1 MFTNRSKTDHLTEV
15 RQLDDALEA
24 RLRADLDRIDSQV
37 RTLKVEW
44 LDTLERIERVLGR
57 IAKRAERAGAAT
69 PHADEQQ
76 HPGLPPLDP
85 ISARVMARR
94 NAHHRGNHVP
104 DSVRE
109 A

>member
-1 MFTNRSKTDHLTEV
+1 MWPKNGQSTYK
-15 RQLDDALEA
+15 RQDADALEA

-57 IAKRAERAGAAT
+57 IAKRAERASSNGA
-69 PHADEQQ
+69 PPVGEL
-76 HPGLPPLDP
+76 LPAPDP
-85 ISARVMARR
+85 ITARVQARR
-94 NAHHRGNHVP
+94 AAHARGPHVSDP
-104 DSVRE
+104 VRQ